1 MRDEENALEK
11 VKKSLPKDN
20 KRHGFNTKTI
30 EELGL
35 SSADNAR
42 LLANSLQVAMLPNID
57 LKDPVAVGDRIEEY
71 FRIVAQNGMR
81 PTVAGL
87 ANALNGMARQRLWE
101 VATGNY
107 LRGHKPEYLS
117 DETEDLIK
125 KAYRIMEDQWEN
137 LMVSGKINPV
147 TGIFLGK
154 NHYGYTDK
162 QDIVV
167 KPGTPESEYSAEEIA
182 RRYVLPE
189 AKDDTEVQDEGD

>member
-11 VKKSLPKDN
+11 AEETPGKLKMTDVFRKKTPEDYNLTP
-20 KRHGFNTKTI
+20 
-30 EELGL
+30 
-35 SSADNAR
+35 ADNTR
-42 LLANSLQVAMLPNID
+42 FLMTSLQVAMLPNID
-57 LKDPVAVGDRIEEY
+57 LKDPEAVARRIEEY
-71 FRIVAQNGMR
+71 FGIVAQNNMR

-87 ANALNGMARQRLWE
+87 ANSLNGMARQRLWE
-101 VATGNY
+101 VVSGNY
-107 LRGHKPEYLS
+107 RNGHMPPTLS
-117 DETEDLIK
+117 EASTDVLK